1 MEKMR
6 LTLAF
11 IQKMKPGSGVRI
23 ADTEVPGLQV
33 RAMAQ
38 SISFYIRKKHD
49 GVMYESL
56 IGKFPAMTLDEAR
69 RIALD
74 KLGAI
79 ANYRDIN
86 APSGRMDP
94 LIRDACEFYIENSKS
109 ARWAKQA
116 LSKFDCIAD
125 RKIKTVSK
133 IEIQQIFLS
142 LKDTPVMANAAVRC
156 LSAAINKLAK
166 SLCIDI
172 PNPAAGIKL
181 NPVAPR
187 TRTISEKEAPR
198 IIAQLQTMAKTPFYR
213 EQAEAILLMLYT
225 GQRKSRVLGIHISQ
239 IDCEYKIWHVPGN
252 DIKRPVELALNDE
265 SWEII
270 APRIGRFKSGFIFE
284 RNGAPLQDVRKTFAT
299 ACKAIGAENL
309 TIHDLRRSLGTWM
322 LSSGASIEEVSKTL
336 GHSSIRV
343 TEQVYAHLL
352 SSKGRRSTSVA
363 IQAMK
368 TGKIN

>member
-1 MEKMR
+1 MEKAR

-11 IQKMKPGSGVRI
+11 LQKIKPGSGVRI

-33 RAMAQ
+33 RALAQ

-69 RIALD
+69 RVALD

-133 IEIQQIFLS
+133 SEIQQIFFS
-142 LKDTPVMANAAVRC
+142 LKDTPVMANAAIRC

-172 PNPAAGIKL
+172 VNPAAGIKL
-181 NPVAPR
+181 NPVAAR
-187 TRTISEKEAPR
+187 TRTISENEAPR
-198 IIAQLQTMAKTPFYR
+198 IIAQLMSMAKMPLYQ

-239 IDCEYKIWHVPGN
+239 IDCVYKIWHVPGN

-284 RNGAPLQDVRKTFAT
+284 RNGSPLQDVRKTFAT
-299 ACKAIGAENL
+299 ACKNIGATDL

-352 SSKGRRSTSVA
+352 ASKGRKSTSAA

-368 TGKIN
+368 TGKII